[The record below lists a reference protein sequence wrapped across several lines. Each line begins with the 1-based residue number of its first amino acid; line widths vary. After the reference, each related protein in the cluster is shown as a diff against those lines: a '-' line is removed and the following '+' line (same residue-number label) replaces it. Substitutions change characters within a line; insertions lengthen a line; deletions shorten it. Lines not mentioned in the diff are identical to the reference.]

1 MKWRFLI
8 FFIISYLM
16 FSQNIDL
23 KVEKAYVNIK
33 DLLLWFF
40 FLYSGKKSEQVHVY
54 CGCQVWK
61 VLVPFKL

>member
-1 MKWRFLI
+1 MKILNF

-33 DLLLWFF
+33 DL
-40 FLYSGKKSEQVHVY
+40 
-54 CGCQVWK
+54 
-61 VLVPFKL
+61 